1 MPSYTFDEPLTPQE
15 QVQLEAWYAQKDSA
29 EAALL
34 EQHQSQLPNL
44 TMLQGQLDA
53 AMVTLTAIAEEVQQ
67 NMVLLPSLPLLMKLD
82 ENA

>member
-1 MPSYTFDEPLTPQE
+1 
-15 QVQLEAWYAQKDSA
+15 
-29 EAALL
+29 L
-34 EQHQSQLPNL
+34 EQHQFQLPNL